1 MVCLF
6 CRSVPGDATTLNIKV
21 GGRGELQVC
30 WIRSQAKVVQK
41 CFLQQSSM
49 KRAVV
54 DVLDERRACRA
65 WLAWRAWQTWPTS
78 CAAPPPHLARF
89 AHLDHNRKPS
99 ADQIARAAQ
108 HIQLICALRYRQI
121 AGSSSPGQTAPEKHR
136 SALAGDPERAPPP
149 LGGASILAMETGSR
163 HLQGRAPGSMC
174 TMKGALV
181 ARGAPGSPGA
191 RGRLVAHWRTCRTR
205 HTWRTWRA
213 WQICASGLPHTPG
226 VPGASCQLGAPSAQS
241 RSASEKC
248 CKPIVNQQ

>member
-30 WIRSQAKVVQK
+30 WIRSQAKVVQT

-49 KRAVV
+49 KGAVV
-54 DVLDERRACRA
+54 DVRDEMRACRA
-65 WLAWRAWQTWPTS
+65 WLAWRAWRTWPTS
-78 CAAPPPHLARF
+78 RAAPPPDLARF
-89 AHLDHNRKPS
+89 VHVEHNRRPS

-149 LGGASILAMETGSR
+149 LGGGFNPGHGNRLAASTGTR
-163 HLQGRAPGSMC
+163 AGVDVRDEMGACRARRAWFTGRARPTRRTLAHLSHPPHL
-174 TMKGALV
+174 AHL
-181 ARGAPGSPGA
+181 AR
-191 RGRLVAHWRTCRTR
+191 VAHLC
-205 HTWRTWRA
+205 TWLAPHALRTWRLLPA
-213 WQICASGLPHTPG
+213 WRA
-226 VPGASCQLGAPSAQS
+226 
-241 RSASEKC
+241 
-248 CKPIVNQQ
+248 

>member
-30 WIRSQAKVVQK
+30 WIRSQAKVVQT

-54 DVLDERRACRA
+54 DVRDERRACRA
-65 WLAWRAWQTWPTS
+65 WLAWRAWRTWPTS
-78 CAAPPPHLARF
+78 RAAPPPHLARF
-89 AHLDHNRKPS
+89 AHLEHNRRPS

-149 LGGASILAMETGSR
+149 LGGGFNPGHGNRLAASTGTR
-163 HLQGRAPGSMC
+163 AGVDVRDEKGACRARRAWFTGRARPTRRTLAHLSHPPHL
-174 TMKGALV
+174 AHL
-181 ARGAPGSPGA
+181 AR
-191 RGRLVAHWRTCRTR
+191 VAHLC
-205 HTWRTWRA
+205 TWLAPHALRTWRLLPA
-213 WQICASGLPHTPG
+213 WRA
-226 VPGASCQLGAPSAQS
+226 
-241 RSASEKC
+241 
-248 CKPIVNQQ
+248 